1 MADDSLELEV
11 ATPER
16 LLVREQA
23 TEVQVPGKNGY
34 MGILPGHAALL
45 SQLGSGVLDYVAGG
59 QRRYLAVAGGFLEV
73 LPGHVRVLA
82 DVAERAEDIDA
93 ARARAALQRAQEQA
107 GGQDPAAAL
116 AALERTSANSGGG
129 TQVNGVVHSPGTG
142 LER

>member
-1 MADDSLELEV
+1 MPDTVELEV

-23 TEVQVPGKNGY
+23 TEVQVPGKDGY

-59 QRRYLAVAGGFLEV
+59 RRRYLAVAGGFLEV

-93 ARARAALQRAQEQA
+93 ARARAALQRALEQT
-107 GGQDPAAAL
+107 GGNDPAAAL
-116 AALERTSANSGGG
+116 AAMERAQARIAAT
-129 TQVNGVVHSPGTG
+129 
-142 LER
+142 ERK

>member
-1 MADDSLELEV
+1 MPDSLELEV

-16 LLVREQA
+16 LLVREDV

-59 QRRYLAVAGGFLEV
+59 RRRYLAVAGGFLEV

-93 ARARAALQRAQEQA
+93 ARARAALQRAQELI
-107 GGQDPAAAL
+107 GGYDPAVAL
-116 AALERTSANSGGG
+116 AAVERA
-129 TQVNGVVHSPGTG
+129 QARIAAA
-142 LER
+142 ERK

>member
-1 MADDSLELEV
+1 MPDSFELEV

-23 TEVQVPGKNGY
+23 AEAQVPAKNGY

-45 SQLGSGVLDYVAGG
+45 SLLGSGVLDYVAGG

-93 ARARAALQRAQEQA
+93 ARARLALQRAQEQT
-107 GGQDPAAAL
+107 GGEDPAAAL
-116 AALERTSANSGGG
+116 AAVGRAQARIAAAERK
-129 TQVNGVVHSPGTG
+129 
-142 LER
+142 

>member
-1 MADDSLELEV
+1 MPDSFELEV

-23 TEVQVPGKNGY
+23 TDAQVPAKNGY
-34 MGILPGHAALL
+34 LGILPGHAALL
-45 SQLGSGVLDYVAGG
+45 SQLGSGVLSYVAGG

-107 GGQDPAAAL
+107 GGEDPAAAL
-116 AALERTSANSGGG
+116 AALERA
-129 TQVNGVVHSPGTG
+129 QARIAAA
-142 LER
+142 ERK

>member
-1 MADDSLELEV
+1 MPDSLELEV

-16 LLVREQA
+16 LLVREQV

-93 ARARAALQRAQEQA
+93 ARARAALQRAQGET
-107 GGQDPAAAL
+107 GGEDPAAAL
-116 AALERTSANSGGG
+116 AAMGRAQARLAAAERK
-129 TQVNGVVHSPGTG
+129 
-142 LER
+142 

>member
-1 MADDSLELEV
+1 MPDSLELEV

-23 TEVQVPGKNGY
+23 TEVQVSGKNGY

-45 SQLGSGVLDYVAGG
+45 SRLGSGVLDYVAGG

-82 DVAERAEDIDA
+82 DVAERAEEIDA
-93 ARARAALQRAQEQA
+93 ARARAALQRAQQEVGKI
-107 GGQDPAAAL
+107 GGEDPAVAL
-116 AALERTSANSGGG
+116 AAMERA
-129 TQVNGVVHSPGTG
+129 QARIAAA
-142 LER
+142 ERK

>member
-1 MADDSLELEV
+1 MPDSFELEV

-23 TEVQVPGKNGY
+23 TEAQVPAKNGY
-34 MGILPGHAALL
+34 LGVLPGHAALL

-93 ARARAALQRAQEQA
+93 ARARVALERAQEQI
-107 GGQDPAAAL
+107 GGYDPAVAL
-116 AALERTSANSGGG
+116 AAMARAQSRIAAAERK
-129 TQVNGVVHSPGTG
+129 
-142 LER
+142 

>member
-1 MADDSLELEV
+1 MPDSLELEV

-16 LLVREQA
+16 LLVRELA

-59 QRRYLAVAGGFLEV
+59 ERRYLAVAGGFLEV

-93 ARARAALQRAQEQA
+93 ARARVALERAQEQT
-107 GGQDPAAAL
+107 GGEDPAAAL
-116 AALERTSANSGGG
+116 AAVGRAQARIAAAERK
-129 TQVNGVVHSPGTG
+129 
-142 LER
+142 

>member
-1 MADDSLELEV
+1 MPDSFELEV

-23 TEVQVPGKNGY
+23 TEAQVPGKNGY

-45 SQLGSGVLDYVAGG
+45 SLLGSGVLDYVAGG

-93 ARARAALQRAQEQA
+93 ARARVALERAQELI
-107 GGQDPAAAL
+107 GGYDPAPAL
-116 AALERTSANSGGG
+116 AAVERAQSRIAAA
-129 TQVNGVVHSPGTG
+129 
-142 LER
+142 ERK

>member
-1 MADDSLELEV
+1 MPDSFELEV

-93 ARARAALQRAQEQA
+93 ARARVALERAQEQT
-107 GGQDPAAAL
+107 GGEDPAAAL
-116 AALERTSANSGGG
+116 AAVGRAQARIAAAERK
-129 TQVNGVVHSPGTG
+129 
-142 LER
+142 

>member
-1 MADDSLELEV
+1 MPDSFELEV

-45 SQLGSGVLDYVAGG
+45 CQLGSGVLVYVADGH
-59 QRRYLAVAGGFLEV
+59 RRYLAVAGGFLEV

-93 ARARAALQRAQEQA
+93 ARARVALQRAQEQI
-107 GGQDPAAAL
+107 GGYDPDVAL
-116 AALERTSANSGGG
+116 AAMGRAQSRIAAAERK
-129 TQVNGVVHSPGTG
+129 
-142 LER
+142 

>member
-1 MADDSLELEV
+1 MPDSLELEV

-23 TEVQVPGKNGY
+23 TEVQVPAKNGY

-82 DVAERAEDIDA
+82 DVAERAEDIDV
-93 ARARAALQRAQEQA
+93 ARARVALQRAQEQT
-107 GGQDPAAAL
+107 GGSEPAAAL
-116 AALERTSANSGGG
+116 AAVERA
-129 TQVNGVVHSPGTG
+129 QARIAAA
-142 LER
+142 ERK

>member
-1 MADDSLELEV
+1 MPDSFELEV

-23 TEVQVPGKNGY
+23 TEAQVPAKNGY

-82 DVAERAEDIDA
+82 DVAERAEDIDV
-93 ARARAALQRAQEQA
+93 ARARVALDRAQEQI
-107 GGQDPAAAL
+107 GGYDPAVAL
-116 AALERTSANSGGG
+116 AAMARAQSRIAAAERK
-129 TQVNGVVHSPGTG
+129 
-142 LER
+142 